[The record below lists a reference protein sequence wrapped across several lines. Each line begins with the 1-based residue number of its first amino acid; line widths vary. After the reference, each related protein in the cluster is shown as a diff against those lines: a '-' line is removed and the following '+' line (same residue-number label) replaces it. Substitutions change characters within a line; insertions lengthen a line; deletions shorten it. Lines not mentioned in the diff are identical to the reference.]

1 MELESI
7 YTELIAEDSRSVEHR
22 RHLGALTASLKGRNP
37 SCGDEITLELDVRDG
52 VIADAAFTGAGCAIS
67 QASTS
72 LMIGLVKGKT
82 VETARKLAETF
93 LAMIK
98 GEISADSPALDEL
111 GDAAALQGVARL
123 PARVKCAAL
132 SWHTLEEAF
141 DKENGQ

>member
-1 MELESI
+1 MDLESI
-7 YTELIAEDSRSVEHR
+7 YTELIAEESRSTEHR
-22 RHLGALTASLKGRNP
+22 RHLDAPTSALKGRNP

-67 QASTS
+67 QASAS
-72 LMIGLVKGKT
+72 LMIGLVKGQP

-98 GEISADSPALDEL
+98 GEIPAGSPALDEL
-111 GDAAALQGVARL
+111 GDAAALQGVANL
-123 PARVKCAAL
+123 PARVKCATL

-141 DKENGQ
+141 GKENAR